1 MQRDKHV
8 FLGASYIHSPWYM
21 LSEICYMDKKY
32 YTEI

>member
-8 FLGASYIHSPWYM
+8 FLSTSYIHSPWYM
-21 LSEICYMDKKY
+21 LSRIYYMDNKY